1 MKHLNETLNL
11 LYKLEI
17 YLEYDKTKLGI
28 EIGTLINKLQKELMD
43 KQETKD
49 FNCKYYN
56 VLCTTKD
63 MFTEFENFEGLIIN
77 TLDNIELTNEQ
88 KIQIIKDN
96 L

>member
-1 MKHLNETLNL
+1 
-11 LYKLEI
+11 
-17 YLEYDKTKLGI
+17 
-28 EIGTLINKLQKELMD
+28 MD

-49 FNCKYYN
+49 FNCKYY
-56 VLCTTKD
+56 KD
-63 MFTEFENFEGLIIN
+63 MFIEFENFEGLIIN